1 MQAIRAPLPELDL
14 ARQDAIAA
22 PVRRPRRRIAVA
34 LARVFHRPL
43 ECSTVRNALALRRGP
58 GGVASAE
65 RACDVIRVRV
75 SSLDPRH
82 RAVDAHLTLQV
93 GPHEH
98 QARRAAR
105 FELARLAALVIRIE
119 DEAAALD
126 AFQEHHP
133 GAGCTIG
140 AHGGERHRV
149 GQRQPRAQ
157 GIVEPALELPQRI
170 ALGSS
175 FREAGAHVFLAQIR
189 DVHTGILRCEIQRPR
204 EIRAFSL

>member
-1 MQAIRAPLPELDL
+1 M
-14 ARQDAIAA
+14 
-22 PVRRPRRRIAVA
+22 
-34 LARVFHRPL
+34 
-43 ECSTVRNALALRRGP
+43 
-58 GGVASAE
+58 ASAE

-98 QARRAAR
+98 QARGAAS
-105 FELARLAALVIRIE
+105 FELAGLAALVICIE

-149 GQRQPRAQ
+149 GQRQARAQ
-157 GIVEPALELPQRI
+157 GIVEPALELLQRI

-175 FREAGAHVFLAQIR
+175 FREAGAHVFLAQIG
-189 DVHTGILRCEIQRPR
+189 DVHNRILRREIQRPR
-204 EIRAFSL
+204 EIRSFSL